1 MKVIIS
7 FIIIFSPLV
16 AFSQEEAA
24 FYMGF
29 EDESI
34 KEVFATIEAKFDVRF
49 SFKDS
54 SLDGKHITLKRK
66 RSTLK
71 EILNAISLQVGLEF
85 NVVDKRYIIVIPEP
99 VHKTQEIYSVQLDKV
114 ILNGYLTK
122 GISKNKDASFQI
134 TPKGLGILAGLTE
147 PDVLESIQQ
156 LPGVVSPNETASG
169 LIVRGGTS
177 DQNRMIWDGIN
188 IYHKGHLFGMISPFN
203 PNVTNSVTFINKGT
217 HPRFGER
224 TSSVIDMESN
234 AEVSESIKGEFGV
247 SGISADVLLEIPL
260 IKNKLSIQGAL
271 RRSYAELYQTHT
283 IDQLAKKVFQSTK
296 IKAVDNA
303 ENTFDFLDYNLRL
316 NYKLNDVN
324 SFYFST
330 ISINNNLDYLVENE
344 ESTKS
349 FNDVLSIENSGYGLG
364 WNTAWSSKTRQTT
377 KAYFSEYRLSY
388 NFVTEE
394 DGEQTSNFD
403 KRNIIF
409 DSGLS
414 TEIEIDFSKDNLM
427 TLGYQYVLK
436 DVSYAF
442 LNTTNLSFILDSDQ
456 NLVETHNAYGN
467 FDYKNSKWFDVT
479 LGLRA
484 NYFKG
489 LNAFKLEPR
498 LLIYKP
504 IFDNMKLQVS
514 WEMKHQIIHEID
526 ETVLSDLAL
535 ENRLWR
541 LADGDAFPII
551 GSNQLS
557 VGFIYNANGWS
568 VDLDHYYKNINNIT
582 ALSLG
587 FLNPENASF
596 NVGKQKVIG
605 LDFFL
610 KKEWN
615 SLGAWFSYSFNDSK
629 SKYELL
635 NNDKYFR
642 SNTNV
647 RHAFSTS
654 VSYKL
659 NQFQMALGWKW
670 RTGKPYTG
678 GTQMGDDFEF
688 DDEVNSKRLPN
699 YHRLDFSSTYNFNFS
714 KKSGLKGKMGFSIR
728 NAYNKKNFI
737 NREYFGNNDLNGEIR
752 VVDKYSLGI
761 TPNVLFRLYW

>member
-1 MKVIIS
+1 MRLIIS
-7 FIIIFSPLV
+7 FIIIFSPFV
-16 AFSQEEAA
+16 AFSQEEAT
-24 FYMGF
+24 FYMEF
-29 EDESI
+29 ENESV
-34 KEVFATIEAKFDVRF
+34 KEALLSIEEAYDVRF
-49 SFKDS
+49 SYQDS
-54 SLDGKHITLKRK
+54 SLEDKYVSLQRKSRTLN
-66 RSTLK
+66 
-71 EILNAISLQVGLEF
+71 EILNDISLQVNLEF
-85 NVVDKRYIIVIPEP
+85 NVVDKRYVIVAPIPKEQ
-99 VHKTQEIYSVQLDKV
+99 KIYSVQLDKV

-134 TPKGLGILAGLTE
+134 APKGLGILAGLTE

-169 LIVRGGTS
+169 LIVRGGSS

-188 IYHKGHLFGMISPFN
+188 MYHKGHLFGMISPFN
-203 PNVTNSVTFINKGT
+203 PNVTKSVTFINKGT

-234 AEVSESIKGEFGV
+234 AEVSKSLKGEFGV
-247 SGISADVLLEIPL
+247 SGVSADVLLEVPI
-260 IKNKLSIQGAL
+260 IKDKLSIQGAL
-271 RRSYAELYQTHT
+271 RRSYTELYQSYT
-283 IDQLAKKVFQSTK
+283 IDQLTKKVFQSTK
-296 IKAVDNA
+296 IETIDNA
-303 ENTFDFLDYNLRL
+303 NNAFDFMDYNLRL

-324 SFYFST
+324 SFYLST
-330 ISINNNLDYLVENE
+330 ISINNNLDYLMVNNEN
-344 ESTKS
+344 TKS

-364 WNTAWSSKTRQTT
+364 WNTEWSSKTKQTT

-388 NFVTEE
+388 NFIMEE
-394 DGEQTSNFD
+394 GNEQTSDFD
-403 KRNIIF
+403 KRNVIF
-409 DSGLS
+409 DSGIS
-414 TEIEIDFSKDNLM
+414 TEVEIDSYEDNLI

-456 NLVETHNAYGN
+456 NLIETHNAYGN
-467 FDYKNSKWFDVT
+467 FDYKNSKWFDVS

-484 NYFKG
+484 NYFKS

-504 IFDNMKLQVS
+504 IFNNMKLQAS

-541 LADGDAFPII
+541 LANGDTFPII
-551 GSNQLS
+551 DSNQLS
-557 VGFIYNANGWS
+557 VGFIYNFKGWS
-568 VDLDHYYKNINNIT
+568 IDLDHYYKKINNIT

-587 FLNPENASF
+587 FLNPVNSGVNTGE
-596 NVGKQKVIG
+596 QKIIG

-615 SLGAWFSYSFNDSK
+615 SLGAWLSYSFNDSK
-629 SKYELL
+629 SKYERL
-635 NNDKYFR
+635 NNNKYFR

-647 RHAFSTS
+647 KHAFSTS
-654 VSYKL
+654 VSYKSS
-659 NQFQMALGWKW
+659 QFQMALGWKW
-670 RTGKPYTG
+670 QTGKPYTG
-678 GTQMGDDFEF
+678 GTQIGNGFEF
-688 DDEVNSKRLPN
+688 DEEINSKRLPN

-714 KKSGLKGKMGFSIR
+714 KENSLKGKIGFSIR
-728 NAYNKKNFI
+728 NIYNKKNFI
-737 NREYFGNNDLNGEIR
+737 SREYFGNNDLNDEIR
-752 VVDKYSLGI
+752 VVDKYSLGM